1 MVKEFQPIPQMI
13 ITDLE
18 TLKVMSD
25 ELRLKLIEA
34 LGRGPATV
42 KQLAE
47 LVGVPQSKLYYHV
60 GLLERHGLIT
70 VVDTQIVSGIV
81 EKWYQCTA
89 EDYSVA
95 GKLFRLEPERESIY
109 GLIMTIFDST
119 LAEIRQAVTAK
130 LINLDD
136 KAPDKEQLS
145 LSKSSAFLTPEQ
157 AELIRKQLQEIHVQL
172 TEFDQEK
179 NTEGKQMFSL
189 LTGFYPRQ
197 ATQDT
202 PHAFG
207 EIEFC
212 PLMRI
217 STKPYSPRLW
227 GD

>member
-1 MVKEFQPIPQMI
+1 MTKEFQQIPQMI

-47 LVGVPQSKLYYHV
+47 LVDVPQSKLYYHV
-60 GLLERHGLIT
+60 GLLEKHGLIT

-89 EDYSVA
+89 EDYHID
-95 GKLFRLEPERESIY
+95 GKLFRLEPDRESVY

-119 LAEIRQAVTAK
+119 LAEIRQAVAAK
-130 LINLDD
+130 LINLGEE
-136 KAPDKEQLS
+136 APDKDQLA
-145 LSKSSAFLTPEQ
+145 LTNSSAFLTPEQ
-157 AELIRKQLQEIHVQL
+157 AELIKEQLQEIHAQL

-202 PHAFG
+202 PHTFG
-207 EIEFC
+207 DTEDE
-212 PLMRI
+212 
-217 STKPYSPRLW
+217 K
-227 GD
+227 

>member
-1 MVKEFQPIPQMI
+1 MVEKFHPIPQMI

-34 LGRGPATV
+34 LSRGPTTV

-60 GLLERHGLIT
+60 GLLEKHGLIT

-89 EDYSVA
+89 EDYSVD
-95 GKLFRLEPERESIY
+95 GKLFRLEPEKESVY
-109 GLIMTIFDST
+109 GLIRIVFDST

-130 LINLDD
+130 LINLDEE
-136 KAPDKEQLS
+136 APDKDQMALT
-145 LSKSSAFLTPEQ
+145 KSSAFLTPAQ
-157 AELIRKQLQEIHVQL
+157 AELIKKQLKEIHAQL

-179 NTEGKQMFSL
+179 DTEGKQMFSL

-202 PHAFG
+202 PQTFEDSENEG
-207 EIEFC
+207 
-212 PLMRI
+212 
-217 STKPYSPRLW
+217 
-227 GD
+227 